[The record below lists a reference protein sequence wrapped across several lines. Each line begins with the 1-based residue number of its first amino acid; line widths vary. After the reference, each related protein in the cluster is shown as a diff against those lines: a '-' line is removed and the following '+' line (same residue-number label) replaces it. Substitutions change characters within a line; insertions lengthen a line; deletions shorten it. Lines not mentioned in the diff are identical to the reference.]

1 MRTIILGEPND
12 TQKVLIKLL
21 NQVGEKLPMLSSDIS
36 YVNLGNG
43 DTIKCLHTNDYDT
56 IGQRCD
62 ILYVPSSMTVK
73 EVCYWCAIMSNYYN
87 NMEVVVYRI
96 NANSNKKKKCIQ
108 EENNTRKIQT
118 YL

>member
-21 NQVGEKLPMLSSDIS
+21 NQVGEKLPMLTSDIS

-43 DTIKCLHTNDYDT
+43 DTIKCLRPNDYDT

-73 EVCYWCAIMSNYYN
+73 EVCYWGAIMSNYYN
-87 NMEVVVYRI
+87 DIEVVVYRI
-96 NANSNKKKKCIQ
+96 NANSNKKKCIQ
-108 EENNTRKIQT
+108 EENNKRKIQT

>member
-43 DTIKCLHTNDYDT
+43 DTIKCLRPNDYDT

-62 ILYVPSSMTVK
+62 ILYVPSTMTVE
-73 EVCYWCAIMSNYYN
+73 EVNYWSVVMANYYYDI
-87 NMEVVVYRI
+87 EVVVYRI
-96 NANSNKKKKCIQ
+96 NK
-108 EENNTRKIQT
+108 NTN
-118 YL
+118 

>member
-43 DTIKCLHTNDYDT
+43 DTIKCLRPNDYDT

-73 EVCYWCAIMSNYYN
+73 EVCYWGAIMSNYYN
-87 NMEVVVYRI
+87 DIEVVVYRI
-96 NANSNKKKKCIQ
+96 NANSNKKKCIQ
-108 EENNTRKIQT
+108 EENNKRKIQT